1 MSAPHTELTPAA
13 LTEPGMR
20 GVVRVL
26 GGAGTGKSSLLIQA
40 ATAHIAAGSDPESV
54 LLLTGSARLGSQAR
68 AAITS
73 ALLSAGSRAV
83 VREPLVRTVH
93 SYAFAVL
100 RLAAQRNGDPPPR
113 LITSAEQD
121 GIIRELLAGD
131 LEDGDASPVA
141 WPAQLRPALSTVGF
155 ANELRDLLARCTERG
170 VDPVALQRIGR
181 ASGRP
186 EWLAAGQFAQAYEQI
201 MLLRSAVGMAAPQAT
216 VPALGAAELVGAALE
231 AFATDSDLLA
241 AERSRIKLLLVD
253 DAQHLDPQAARL
265 VRVLSAGAEL
275 TVIAGDAT
283 QSVFGYRGADPSLL
297 RGDEPAITLTRSL
310 RCAPVIADAITAVAR
325 RLPGADAA
333 RDVSGAE
340 ERPGSLTVR
349 IAATPHAESALIA
362 DALRRAHLV
371 DGVPWS
377 QMAVI
382 VRSVPRLGAALARAL
397 VSAGVPVESA
407 GAERSAGRSAS
418 GAGAADGARRDGAWS
433 GRRPGAVA
441 ADRAHRPGRP
451 GVAASAATGAAPRR
465 WLPAA
470 SASSPSCLSRRS
482 TTKPSWGHHPPKD
495 RDCRPIRAAHC
506 GGFAP
511 CSRRRAAAPPTGK
524 TLGTH
529 CGRPGIGPACS
540 GAGWRASERGGLA
553 GAQADRDLDAVT
565 ALFDVAEQYVTR
577 TAGAS
582 LRGLVD
588 HVEAMGLPATPR
600 DQRPEPDAVAVLSA
614 HAALGREWEFV
625 VIAGLQEGLWP
636 NTIPRGGVLGT
647 QQLVDVMDGVA
658 TEADRGLSSRAPL
671 LAEERRLLIAAMGR
685 ARSRLLVTA
694 VDSDSGDESMLPSP
708 FCYELAA
715 LATDPEPDPPEPIHA
730 PRVLA
735 PPALVGRL
743 RAVVCAAPDAVDDA
757 VRVCAAT
764 QLARL
769 AQAGVAGADPAQ
781 WYGMTP
787 LSSDEPLWNG
797 DDHVVTLSPSTL
809 QTLTDCPLR
818 WLLERHGGTDGRDV
832 RSAVGSL
839 LHALVAE
846 PGKTESQMLN
856 ELEKLWS
863 KLPFDS
869 QWYSDNELE
878 RHRAMLSTF
887 AQWRA
892 QTRNELTE
900 VGTEIDVDGTVSP
913 GVRVRGRLDR
923 LERDGA
929 GRLVVV
935 DIKTGKTPVS
945 KDDAQRHA
953 QLAMYQLAVAEGLL
967 PQGDTPGGGRL
978 VYLGKTAAGGAT
990 EREQDAQTAGHPCGM
1005 ARAGWASGGRHQGA
1019 GIPRPDQRRLC
1030 TLPGAGH
1037 VPGPGRHRRTIRDA
1051 ALQPGRT
1058 GFARSAFSHPPR
1070 SRLR

>member
-1 MSAPHTELTPAA
+1 MSAPQTELTPTA

-40 ATAHIAAGSDPESV
+40 ATAHIAAGSNPESV

-83 VREPLVRTVH
+83 VREPLVRTLH

-131 LEDGDASPVA
+131 LEDGDASSVG
-141 WPAQLRPALSTVGF
+141 WPRQLRPALSTVGF

-170 VDPVALQRIGR
+170 VDPVELQRIGR
-181 ASGRP
+181 TSGRP
-186 EWLAAGQFAQAYEQI
+186 EWLAAGKFAQAYEQI

-231 AFATDSDLLA
+231 AFATDADLLA
-241 AERSRIKLLLVD
+241 AERARIKLLLVD

-265 VRVLSAGAEL
+265 VRVLSAGAQL
-275 TVIAGDAT
+275 TVIAGDAS

-297 RGDEPAITLTRSL
+297 RGDEPAITLTRSF

-333 RDVSGAE
+333 RQMTGAE
-340 ERPGSLTVR
+340 DRPGLLNVQ

-377 QMAVI
+377 RMAVI
-382 VRSVPRLGAALARAL
+382 VRSVPRLGAPLARVL
-397 VSAGVPVESA
+397 VSAGVPVDAPLPSTPLA
-407 GAERSAGRSAS
+407 DQPAVRALLTVLDATERGLDGERALSLLTGPIGRVDPVSLRQLRRALRR
-418 GAGAADGARRDGAWS
+418 ADGRQPPREFTDLLVEALNND
-433 GRRPGAVA
+433 
-441 ADRAHRPGRP
+441 ADRLSAELGRP
-451 GVAASAATGAAPRR
+451 LRRVRTVLTAARSSATQGQDPCYTLWQAWHRSGLQRR
-465 WLPAA
+465 WL
-470 SASSPSCLSRRS
+470 
-482 TTKPSWGHHPPKD
+482 G
-495 RDCRPIRAAHC
+495 
-506 GGFAP
+506 
-511 CSRRRAAAPPTGK
+511 
-524 TLGTH
+524 
-529 CGRPGIGPACS
+529 
-540 GAGWRASERGGLA
+540 ASERGGLA

-565 ALFDVAEQYVTR
+565 ALFDIAEQYVSR

-588 HVEAMGLPATPR
+588 HVEAMGLPPTPR
-600 DQRPEPDAVAVLSA
+600 EQRPDPDAVAVLSA
-614 HAALGREWEFV
+614 HAALGREWDFV
-625 VIAGLQEGLWP
+625 VIAGVQEGLWP
-636 NTIPRGGVLGT
+636 NTTPRGGVLGT
-647 QQLVDVMDGVA
+647 QQLVDVMDGVE
-658 TEADRGLSSRAPL
+658 TEVDRGLSSRAPL

-685 ARSRLLVTA
+685 ARTRLMVTA
-694 VDSDSGDESMLPSP
+694 VDSDCGDESMLPSP

-715 LATDPEPDPPEPIHA
+715 LATDPDPDPPQPIHA

-743 RAVVCAAPDAVDDA
+743 RAVVCAAPEDVDGTE
-757 VRVCAAT
+757 RVCAAA

-769 AQAGVAGADPAQ
+769 AEAGVAGADPAQ
-781 WYGMTP
+781 WYGMTQ
-787 LSSDEPLWNG
+787 LSSDEPLWDG

-809 QTLTDCPLR
+809 QMLADCPLR
-818 WLLERHGGTDGRDV
+818 WLLERHGGSDGRDV
-832 RSAVGSL
+832 RSAIGSL

-846 PGKTESQMLN
+846 PGKTENQMLN
-856 ELEKLWS
+856 ELEKLWAQ
-863 KLPFDS
+863 LPFES
-869 QWYSDNELE
+869 QWFSDNELA

-887 AQWRA
+887 AQWRT
-892 QTRNELTE
+892 QTRGELTE
-900 VGTEIDVDGTVSP
+900 VGTEVDIDGTVGP

-923 LERDGA
+923 LERDA
-929 GRLVVV
+929 EGRLVVV

-967 PQGDTPGGGRL
+967 SQGDTPGGGRL
-978 VYLGKTAAGGAT
+978 VYLGKTGSSGAT
-990 EREQDAQTAGHPCGM
+990 EREQDPQSAD
-1005 ARAGWASGGRHQGA
+1005 ARADWLALVQQAAAATQGPEFVARVNDGCAHCPVRAMCPAQAVAGGR
-1019 GIPRPDQRRLC
+1019 
-1030 TLPGAGH
+1030 
-1037 VPGPGRHRRTIRDA
+1037 
-1051 ALQPGRT
+1051 
-1058 GFARSAFSHPPR
+1058 S
-1070 SRLR
+1070 

>member
-1 MSAPHTELTPAA
+1 MSAPQTELTPAA

-26 GGAGTGKSSLLIQA
+26 GGAGTGKSSLLIRA
-40 ATAHIAAGSDPESV
+40 ATAHIAAGTDPESV
-54 LLLTGSARLGSQAR
+54 LLLTGSARLGGQAR

-73 ALLSAGSRAV
+73 ALLSAGTRAV

-113 LITSAEQD
+113 LITGAEQD

-131 LEDGDASPVA
+131 LEDGDSSPVA

-170 VDPVALQRIGR
+170 VDPIALQRIGR

-231 AFATDSDLLA
+231 AFATDSALLA

-253 DAQHLDPQAARL
+253 DAQRLDPQAARL
-265 VRVLSAGAEL
+265 VRALSTGAEL
-275 TVIAGDAT
+275 TVIAGDAA

-297 RGDEPAITLTRSL
+297 RSDEPAVTLTRSL
-310 RCAPVIADAITAVAR
+310 RCAPAIADAISAVAR
-325 RLPGADAA
+325 RLPGVDLA
-333 RDVSGAE
+333 RAVSGTE
-340 ERPGSLTVR
+340 TPPGSLTVR
-349 IAATPHAESALIA
+349 IAATPHAESSLIA

-371 DGVPWS
+371 DGLPWS

-382 VRSVPRLGAALARAL
+382 VRSVPRLGATLARAL
-397 VSAGVPVESA
+397 VSAGVPVESPAPSAPLADQA
-407 GAERSAGRSAS
+407 GVRALLTVLDATARGLNGDRALSLLTGSIGRVDPVSLRQLRRALRRADDRQPPREFSELLVEALDNETRLGAPSPRRVGGLSADLGRPLRRVRAVLAAARRS
-418 GAGAADGARRDGAWS
+418 AADGQDPRYTLWQAWHRS
-433 GRRPGAVA
+433 GLQ
-441 ADRAHRPGRP
+441 
-451 GVAASAATGAAPRR
+451 RR
-465 WLPAA
+465 WLA
-470 SASSPSCLSRRS
+470 
-482 TTKPSWGHHPPKD
+482 
-495 RDCRPIRAAHC
+495 
-506 GGFAP
+506 
-511 CSRRRAAAPPTGK
+511 
-524 TLGTH
+524 
-529 CGRPGIGPACS
+529 
-540 GAGWRASERGGLA
+540 ASERGGLT

-588 HVEAMGLPATPR
+588 HVEAMGPPTTTR

-614 HAALGREWEFV
+614 HSALGREWEFV

-647 QQLVDVMDGVA
+647 QHLVDVMDGVA

-671 LAEERRLLIAAMGR
+671 LAEERRLLIAAMAR

-694 VDSDSGDESMLPSP
+694 VDSDNGDESMLPSP
-708 FCYELAA
+708 FCHELAA
-715 LATDPEPDPPEPIHA
+715 LTTDPEPEPPEPIHA

-735 PPALVGRL
+735 PPALIGRL
-743 RAVVCAAPDAVDDA
+743 RAVVCAAPGAVDDM
-757 VRVCAAT
+757 VRTCAAT

-769 AQAGVAGADPAQ
+769 ARAGVAGADPAQ

-797 DDHVVTLSPSTL
+797 DDHAVTLSPSTL

-839 LHALVAE
+839 LHALIAE
-846 PGKTESQMLN
+846 PGKAESQLLN
-856 ELEKLWS
+856 DLEKLWS

-869 QWYSDNELE
+869 QWYSDNELG

-900 VGTEIDVDGTVSP
+900 VGIEVDVDGTVSP
-913 GVRVRGRLDR
+913 GVRLRGRLDR
-923 LERDGA
+923 LERDGE

-935 DIKTGKTPVS
+935 DVKTGKTPVS

-978 VYLGKTAAGGAT
+978 VYLGKIAAGCAT
-990 EREQDAQTAGHPCGM
+990 EREQDPQTAGTRAEWLERLQQAAAATQGPEFM
-1005 ARAGWASGGRHQGA
+1005 ARINDGCAHCPVRAMCPTQAATGGR
-1019 GIPRPDQRRLC
+1019 P
-1030 TLPGAGH
+1030 
-1037 VPGPGRHRRTIRDA
+1037 
-1051 ALQPGRT
+1051 
-1058 GFARSAFSHPPR
+1058 
-1070 SRLR
+1070 

>member
-1 MSAPHTELTPAA
+1 MSAPHTELTPTA
-13 LTEPGMR
+13 LIEPGMR

-26 GGAGTGKSSLLIQA
+26 GGAGTGKSSLLIQT
-40 ATAHIAAGSDPESV
+40 ATAYIAAGSDPESV
-54 LLLTGSARLGSQAR
+54 LLLTGSARLGGQAR

-73 ALLSAGSRAV
+73 ALLSAGSRSV

-100 RLAAQRNGDPPPR
+100 RSAAQRNGDPPPR

-131 LEDGDASPVA
+131 LEDGDVSPVA
-141 WPAQLRPALSTVGF
+141 WPTQLRPALSTVGF

-181 ASGRP
+181 TCGRP

-201 MLLRSAVGMAAPQAT
+201 MLLRTAVGMAAPQAT

-231 AFATDSDLLA
+231 AFAADSDLLA
-241 AERSRIKLLLVD
+241 AERNRIKLLLVD

-265 VRVLSAGAEL
+265 IRVLAAGAEL
-275 TVIAGDAT
+275 AVIAGDAT

-297 RGDEPAITLTRSL
+297 RGDEPAITLSRSL
-310 RCAPVIADAITAVAR
+310 RCAPAIADAIARVAR
-325 RLPGADAA
+325 RLPGVDAA
-333 RDVSGAE
+333 RDVTGADGLA
-340 ERPGSLTVR
+340 GSLTVR

-362 DALRRAHLV
+362 DALRRAHLI

-382 VRSVPRLGAALARAL
+382 VRSVPRLGVTLARAL
-397 VSAGVPVESA
+397 ASAGVPVEAPAPSA
-407 GAERSAGRSAS
+407 PLADQPAARALLTVLDATAHGLDGDRALTLLTGPIGRVDPVSLRQLCRALRRADGCQPPREFTELLVEALESESGLGVPPARRAGGLSADQGRPLRRVRAVLVAARRSAGRGLGAPPACGGDPRYTLWQAWHRS
-418 GAGAADGARRDGAWS
+418 GLQ
-433 GRRPGAVA
+433 
-441 ADRAHRPGRP
+441 
-451 GVAASAATGAAPRR
+451 RR
-465 WLPAA
+465 WLAV
-470 SASSPSCLSRRS
+470 
-482 TTKPSWGHHPPKD
+482 
-495 RDCRPIRAAHC
+495 
-506 GGFAP
+506 
-511 CSRRRAAAPPTGK
+511 
-524 TLGTH
+524 
-529 CGRPGIGPACS
+529 
-540 GAGWRASERGGLA
+540 SERGGFA

-588 HVEAMGLPATPR
+588 HVEAMGPPANPR
-600 DQRPEPDAVAVLSA
+600 DQRLRPDAVAVLSA
-614 HAALGREWEFV
+614 HAALGREWDFV

-658 TEADRGLSSRAPL
+658 SEADRGLSSRAPL

-694 VDSDSGDESMLPSP
+694 VDSDGGDESLLPSP
-708 FCYELAA
+708 FCHELAA
-715 LATDPEPDPPEPIHA
+715 LATTSPDPEPVHA
-730 PRVLA
+730 PRVLT
-735 PPALVGRL
+735 PPAMVGRL
-743 RAVVCAAPDAVDDA
+743 RAVVCTAPDVVDDT

-787 LSSDEPLWNG
+787 LSTTEPLWNG

-818 WLLERHGGTDGRDV
+818 WLLERHGGTSGRDV

-839 LHALVAE
+839 LHALVADS
-846 PGKTESQMLN
+846 GKTESQMLN

-863 KLPFDS
+863 KLRFDS
-869 QWYSDNELE
+869 QWYSENELA

-892 QTRNELTE
+892 QTRNELIE
-900 VGTEIDVDGTVSP
+900 VATEIDVDGTVGP
-913 GVRVRGRLDR
+913 GLRVRGRLDR
-923 LERDGA
+923 LERDTA

-945 KDDAQRHA
+945 KDDAQLHA

-978 VYLGKTAAGGAT
+978 VYLGKPAAAGAT
-990 EREQDAQTAGHPCGM
+990 EREQDPQTADTRAEWLELVQQAAAATRGPEFL
-1005 ARAGWASGGRHQGA
+1005 ARINDGCAHCPVRPMCPAQAAAGGR
-1019 GIPRPDQRRLC
+1019 
-1030 TLPGAGH
+1030 
-1037 VPGPGRHRRTIRDA
+1037 
-1051 ALQPGRT
+1051 
-1058 GFARSAFSHPPR
+1058 S
-1070 SRLR
+1070 

>member
-1 MSAPHTELTPAA
+1 MSAPHTELTPAS

-40 ATAHIAAGSDPESV
+40 ATAHIAAGCDPESV
-54 LLLTGSARLGSQAR
+54 LLLTGSTRLGGQAR

-121 GIIRELLAGD
+121 GIIRDLLAGD

-141 WPAQLRPALSTVGF
+141 WPTQLRQALSTVGF

-170 VDPVALQRIGR
+170 VDPVALQRIGLTY
-181 ASGRP
+181 GRP

-216 VPALGAAELVGAALE
+216 LPALGAAELVGAALE
-231 AFATDSDLLA
+231 AFATDPDLLA

-265 VRVLSAGAEL
+265 VRVLSEGAEL
-275 TVIAGDAT
+275 TVIAGDAN
-283 QSVFGYRGADPSLL
+283 QAVSGYRGADPSLL
-297 RGDEPAITLTRSL
+297 RGDEPAIVLTRSL
-310 RCAPVIADAITAVAR
+310 RCAPVIADVITAVAR

-333 RDVSGAE
+333 RDVRGDG
-340 ERPGSLTVR
+340 ERPGWLTVR

-397 VSAGVPVESA
+397 VASGVPVESTA
-407 GAERSAGRSAS
+407 PNAPLADQPAVRALLTVLDATEHGLDGDRALSLLTGPIGRVDPVSLRQLRRALRRADGWGHRPPEGQGDGPPRELTDLLVEALDNENDALSADQGRPLRRIRAVLATARRS
-418 GAGAADGARRDGAWS
+418 AADGQDPRYTLWQAWDHS
-433 GRRPGAVA
+433 GLQ
-441 ADRAHRPGRP
+441 
-451 GVAASAATGAAPRR
+451 RR
-465 WLPAA
+465 WLA
-470 SASSPSCLSRRS
+470 
-482 TTKPSWGHHPPKD
+482 
-495 RDCRPIRAAHC
+495 
-506 GGFAP
+506 
-511 CSRRRAAAPPTGK
+511 
-524 TLGTH
+524 
-529 CGRPGIGPACS
+529 
-540 GAGWRASERGGLA
+540 ASERGGLA
-553 GAQADRDLDAVT
+553 GAHADRDLDAVT
-565 ALFDVAEQYVTR
+565 ALFDVAEQYVAR

-588 HVEAMGLPATPR
+588 HIQSMGLPATPR
-600 DQRPEPDAVAVLSA
+600 DQRPESDAVAILSA

-625 VIAGLQEGLWP
+625 VIAGMQEGLWP
-636 NTIPRGGVLGT
+636 NTVPRGGVLGT
-647 QQLVDVMDGVA
+647 QQLVDVMDRVE
-658 TEADRGLSSRAPL
+658 TETDRGLSSRAPL

-715 LATDPEPDPPEPIHA
+715 LATDPDPDPPEPIHA

-735 PPALVGRL
+735 PPVLVGRL

-769 AQAGVAGADPAQ
+769 ALSGVAGADPAQ

-787 LSSDEPLWNG
+787 LSSDEPMWNG

-846 PGKTESQMLN
+846 SGKTEGQMLN
-856 ELEKLWS
+856 ELEKIWS
-863 KLPFDS
+863 RLPFDS
-869 QWYSDNELE
+869 QWHSDNELE

-887 AQWRA
+887 ARWRT

-923 LERDGA
+923 LERDSA

-935 DIKTGKTPVS
+935 DIKTGKTPVT

-953 QLAMYQLAVAEGLL
+953 QLAMYQLAVAEGIL
-967 PQGDTPGGGRL
+967 PQGVTPGGGRL
-978 VYLGKTAAGGAT
+978 VYLGKTGAAGAT
-990 EREQDAQTAGHPCGM
+990 EREQDAQTSHTRAEWLELVGQAAEATRGPEFL
-1005 ARAGWASGGRHQGA
+1005 ARVNDGCAHCPVRAMCPAQATGGR
-1019 GIPRPDQRRLC
+1019 P
-1030 TLPGAGH
+1030 
-1037 VPGPGRHRRTIRDA
+1037 
-1051 ALQPGRT
+1051 
-1058 GFARSAFSHPPR
+1058 
-1070 SRLR
+1070 